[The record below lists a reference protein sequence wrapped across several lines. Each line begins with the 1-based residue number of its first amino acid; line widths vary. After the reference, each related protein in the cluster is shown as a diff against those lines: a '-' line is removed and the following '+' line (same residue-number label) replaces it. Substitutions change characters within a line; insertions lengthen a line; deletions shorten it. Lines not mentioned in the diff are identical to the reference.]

1 LEEKMTWHQAVLYA
15 LPDAVLLFG
24 DGRCI
29 DGNVTAAR
37 LFGLAGREEV
47 VGRDISWFS
56 PQKQPDGRGSGEA
69 ISARIRDAVRGRP
82 GKFAWRCRR
91 ADGTTF
97 DAEVALAAARIDDAV
112 VIAARIRDTGREN
125 LLIAEAR
132 AAEWRAEMVIQGNP
146 MPIVIWDLDMTI
158 KVVNKAFLQMTGYE
172 RRALESMS
180 IHDFESLDRTA
191 RRITDA
197 ILKGQT
203 VLEEVTLDLPVGTRT
218 LIRYSTPLVDG
229 DGNVIDVMT
238 VYLAGAC
245 GAEREDPTLQGG
257 DESGAALR
265 HTITRNYIL
274 L

>member
-1 LEEKMTWHQAVLYA
+1 MTWHQAVLYA

-29 DGNVTAAR
+29 DGNVAAAR

-56 PQKQPDGRGSGEA
+56 PQNQPDGRGSREA
-69 ISARIRDAVRGRP
+69 ISARIQDAVRGRP
-82 GKFAWRCRR
+82 GRFAWKCRR
-91 ADGTTF
+91 AGGTTF
-97 DAEVALAAARIDDAV
+97 DAEIALVTVRIDDAV
-112 VIAARIRDTGREN
+112 VITVRIRDTSREN
-125 LLIAEAR
+125 LLLAEAR

-158 KVVNKAFLQMTGYE
+158 RAVNKAFLQMTGYE

-180 IHDFESLDRTA
+180 VQDFESLDRTA
-191 RRITDA
+191 WKITDA
-197 ILKGQT
+197 LLKGQT

-218 LIRYSTPLVDG
+218 LIRYSTPLVGG

-238 VYLAGAC
+238 VY
-245 GAEREDPTLQGG
+245 RDITL
-257 DESGAALR
+257 
-265 HTITRNYIL
+265 
-274 L
+274 